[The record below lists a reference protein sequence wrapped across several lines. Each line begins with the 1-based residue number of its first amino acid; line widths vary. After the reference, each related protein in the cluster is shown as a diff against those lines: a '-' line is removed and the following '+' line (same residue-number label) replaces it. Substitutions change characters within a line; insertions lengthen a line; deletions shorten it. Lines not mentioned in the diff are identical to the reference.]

1 MNHFY
6 YFYVSLSSDE
16 FLISILLFFLAQF
29 QNGNQNNGQSTNAFT
44 VAVAVTNV
52 VADKRH
58 SRHNDDATQWTKRST
73 LNGFWVTA
81 KITKQTHDTLTYT
94 NSQRSSEQTCSENRN
109 HSFNSIFIAKWKKKM
124 QRKNGLKSFSIRAIK
139 ETTEGANKNARNQK
153 KKKKNKI
160 TKQMNL
166 FNVKLMER
174 RRPHTKAVDFN
185 WKTIFILSLLFG
197 QCLTADGNGKRGN
210 RSSKIIH
217 KMTIDNLTATTTTM
231 PWTSKLISRLNAT
244 SSLTND
250 AIQSTKTTDTT
261 TSTSTIPIE
270 KYDAL
275 ALIQSTKHVKLKL
288 VRDQFRKFVDAFGVQ
303 LQNMT
308 IDFDIV
314 DGEFTLFVCSLF
326 LLFLFTFLFLCFVQ
340 FQFQSLVV
348 SIQLDMSRNR
358 LSIEFSFVLFSFDV
372 LFFLSRFQFSP
383 CAQKINSA
391 KRCGI
396 WS

>member
-1 MNHFY
+1 
-6 YFYVSLSSDE
+6 
-16 FLISILLFFLAQF
+16 
-29 QNGNQNNGQSTNAFT
+29 
-44 VAVAVTNV
+44 
-52 VADKRH
+52 
-58 SRHNDDATQWTKRST
+58 
-73 LNGFWVTA
+73 
-81 KITKQTHDTLTYT
+81 
-94 NSQRSSEQTCSENRN
+94 
-109 HSFNSIFIAKWKKKM
+109 M

-185 WKTIFILSLLFG
+185 WKTILILSLLFG

-261 TSTSTIPIE
+261 TSTSTVPIE

-326 LLFLFTFLFLCFVQ
+326 LLFLFTFLFFV
-340 FQFQSLVV
+340 LRTV
-348 SIQLDMSRNR
+348 SISVSCCVNSIRNEQK
-358 LSIEFSFVLFSFDV
+358 SI
-372 LFFLSRFQFSP
+372 
-383 CAQKINSA
+383 IN
-391 KRCGI
+391 
-396 WS
+396 